1 MKKLVLFIAIV
12 LAFSTAGI
20 SQRYNLG
27 FGWRGGVTNYLGDI
41 GGGDLSRNF
50 VYNMELK
57 DTRWATGPTVS
68 YRIHPLWGLQG
79 SILYGRLRGEDNESE
94 NRARRGRNLNFRN
107 DIFELSGKLEF
118 YPQVLSLSDVGYRG
132 RYRVDYQTYFFAGLG
147 VIYHSPKSYHHSDV
161 NNKKKEYYKLRG
173 LLTEG
178 EKYSPLVISVP
189 MGGGFFFTYKRQH
202 RFGFEFQWSWVFT
215 DYLDDI
221 HDQYVDPSMMSS
233 DPMAP
238 VLANQWIDQ
247 FGVPAAVQYGPGSKR
262 GDPTDRDNFVVMSIS
277 YHFLIRTRGGFY
289 RSNYSW
295 MYGRHRKWGGTKAK
309 F

>member
-1 MKKLVLFIAIV
+1 MKNLLLVCLVFLAVSSPVIA
-12 LAFSTAGI
+12 
-20 SQRYNLG
+20 QRYNLG
-27 FGWRGGVTNYLGDI
+27 FGWRAGATNYLGDI

-57 DTRWATGPTVS
+57 DTRWATGPTVN
-68 YRIHPLWGLQG
+68 YRFHPLFAVQGGL
-79 SILYGRLRGEDNESE
+79 IYGRLRGEDNESE

-107 DIFELSGKLEF
+107 DIFELSAKLEF
-118 YPQVLSLSDVGYRG
+118 YPQILSLSDVGYRG
-132 RYRVDYQTYFFAGLG
+132 RYRVDYQTYFFAGVG
-147 VIYHSPKSYHHSDV
+147 AIYHSPKSYHYS
-161 NNKKKEYYKLRG
+161 NPGEYYKLRG
-173 LLTEG
+173 LMTEG
-178 EKYSPLVISVP
+178 EKYSPIVVCMP
-189 MGGGFFFTYKRQH
+189 FGGGFFFTYKRQH
-202 RFGFEFQWSWVFT
+202 RFGFEFQWSWVFS

-247 FGVPAAVQYGPGSKR
+247 FGVPAEVNYTPGSKR
-262 GDPTDRDNFVVMSIS
+262 GDPTDRDNFVVMSLS

>member
-1 MKKLVLFIAIV
+1 MKMKRLYFIVIT
-12 LAFSTAGI
+12 LILTNSLSFG
-20 SQRYNLG
+20 QRYNLG
-27 FGWRGGVTNYLGDI
+27 FGMNAGVINYLGDI

-57 DTRWATGPTVS
+57 DTRWATGPFVD
-68 YRIHPLWGLQG
+68 YRFHPLFAVRGGLM
-79 SILYGRLRGEDNESE
+79 YGRLRGEDNESE

-107 DIFELSGKLEF
+107 DIFELSGRLEY
-118 YPQVLSLSDVGYRG
+118 YPQILSLSDVGYRG
-132 RYRVDYQTYFFAGLG
+132 RYRVDYQTFFFVG
-147 VIYHSPKSYHHSDV
+147 VGGIYHSPKSAHYS
-161 NNKKKEYYKLRG
+161 NPKEYYKLRP

-178 EKYSPLVISVP
+178 VKYSPIVVSVP

-202 RFGFEFQWSWVFT
+202 RFGFELQWSWVFS

-221 HDQYVDPSMMSS
+221 HDRYVDPSLMSS
-233 DPMAP
+233 DPNAAW
-238 VLANQWIDQ
+238 LANQWIDQ
-247 FGVPAAVQYGPGSKR
+247 PGVPAEVQYGPGSPR
-262 GDPTDRDNFVVMSIS
+262 GDATDRDNYVVIS
-277 YHFLIRTRGGFY
+277 FNYQFLIRTRNGFY